1 MNWLDIAI
9 VALVAW
15 FTISA
20 FQVGFIREVA
30 TLIGAALGVVVA
42 GLYYRAFAADV
53 LTFIDNETFAR
64 IVAFSLIFGLIA
76 LAGQFMALVLKPTVR
91 ALQLGVF
98 DQLVGAIFG
107 FTKAVVFVQIFIILF
122 VTYPRWDL
130 DEAIEDSLFG
140 SFIAENSETVVQVLP
155 DEFET
160 GLDTFTT
167 RL

>member
-20 FQVGFIREVA
+20 FQVGFIREIA
-30 TLIGAALGVVVA
+30 TLIGAVLGVVVA
-42 GLYYRAFAADV
+42 GLYYRGFAGEV
-53 LTFIDNETFAR
+53 LTFIDNDTLAR
-64 IVAFSLIFGLIA
+64 IVAFAFLFGIIA
-76 LAGQFMALVLKPTVR
+76 LAGQIMAVVLKPTVR

-98 DQLVGAIFG
+98 DQLAGAIFG
-107 FTKAVVFVQIFIILF
+107 FTKAVVFIQIFIILF

-130 DEAIEDSLFG
+130 DNAIEESLFG
-140 SFIAENSETVVQVLP
+140 SFIAENSTTVVQVLP
-155 DEFET
+155 DEFEI
-160 GLDTFTT
+160 GLEDFET